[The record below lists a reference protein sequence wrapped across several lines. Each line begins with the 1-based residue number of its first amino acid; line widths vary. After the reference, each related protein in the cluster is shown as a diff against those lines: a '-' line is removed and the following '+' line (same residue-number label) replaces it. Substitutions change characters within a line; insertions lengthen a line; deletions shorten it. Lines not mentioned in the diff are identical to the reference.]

1 MPESQFRLFSTKR
14 FLPLFLT
21 QFLGAFN
28 DNLFKSALVML
39 VTFGLAERMG
49 YNSQILIT
57 SIAGI
62 FILPF
67 FLFSSIAG
75 ELADKYEKSS
85 LIRIIKIVEV
95 VLMCLTGLGFYS
107 LNLWLL
113 IFLLFLMGAQST
125 FFGPLKYSIIPQHL
139 DEDELIAANGLVEA
153 GTYIA
158 ILMGTVAGGLLVL
171 RPNGTLWISA
181 MIVTVALAG
190 YVASRSIPNAE
201 PTEPQ
206 LHIDYNIFRST
217 YNIVRE
223 VIPYTD
229 VFLSILGSSWFWLV
243 GATFLSQFPTYTRDI
258 LGANEQVA
266 TFFLTTFSV
275 GIGLGALLCNV
286 LLKGEVNGKYV
297 PYGATILSL
306 GSFSLWLASKRLVSP
321 TSGELIGV
329 VEFLMNPT
337 GFFITLS
344 MLAIAIGGGVYV
356 VPLNAIMQS
365 RCDPERRARVIACS
379 NVISSFAMVLSAIGV
394 TVLLALNVTI
404 PQIFLLMAVLNAI
417 SIKLVSHLVVRQQRA
432 RLEKEE
438 RGNS

>member
-1 MPESQFRLFSTKR
+1 MPESQFRLFTTKR

-39 VTFGLAERMG
+39 VTFDLAERLG
-49 YNSQILIT
+49 YNSQMLIT

-85 LIRIIKIVEV
+85 LIRIIKIIEI
-95 VLMCLTGLGFYS
+95 VLMCLTGLAFYL

-139 DEDELIAANGLVEA
+139 EEDELIAANGLVEA
-153 GTYIA
+153 GTYIS

-171 RPNGTLWISA
+171 QPNGTLWISA
-181 MIVTVALAG
+181 MVVSVALVG
-190 YVASRSIPNAE
+190 YIASRGIPNAE

-206 LHIDYNIFRST
+206 LHVDYNIFRST
-217 YNIVRE
+217 HNIVKE

-275 GIGLGALLCNV
+275 GIGLGALLCNF
-286 LLKGEVNGKYV
+286 LLKGEVNGKYA
-297 PYGATILSL
+297 PYGAAILSL
-306 GSFSLWLASKRLVSP
+306 GSFCLWIASKRLESP
-321 TSGELIGV
+321 TSDELIGV
-329 VEFLMNPT
+329 VAFLTNPT
-337 GFFITLS
+337 GLFITLS

-365 RCDPERRARVIACS
+365 RCDPERRARVIACN
-379 NVISSFAMVLSAIGV
+379 NVISSFAMVLSAVGV
-394 TVLLALNVTI
+394 TLLLTLNVSI
-404 PQIFLLMAVLNAI
+404 PQIFLLMALLNAI
-417 SIKLVSHLVVRQQRA
+417 SIKIVSHLVVRQQRA
-432 RLEKEE
+432 RYE
-438 RGNS
+438 GDITS